1 VNSVQ
6 NRTEQVGK
14 QVWQKGGP
22 SPNPKGRKPG
32 PTLPTLILKDA
43 YLLAAQVAGGGDE
56 DGLVKYLATVAQ
68 THPAAFLSGLSRIIP
83 LQVDVQ
89 GSGNITIEIIKRF
102 DDAPD
107 PKLIEHKTNGHANG
121 HAAVKKDPP
130 AE

>member
-6 NRTEQVGK
+6 SSGQQVGK

-32 PTLPTLILKDA
+32 PTMPTLILKDA
-43 YLLAAQVAGGGDE
+43 YLLAAQVAGGGGP
-56 DGLVKYLATVAQ
+56 DGLITYLSTVAT

-89 GSGNITIEIIKRF
+89 GTGNITIEIIKRF

-107 PKLIEHKTNGHANG
+107 PKLIEHKTNGHTNG
-121 HAAVKKDPP
+121 HAAVKKDP
-130 AE
+130 ATE

>member
-1 VNSVQ
+1 MPRSS
-6 NRTEQVGK
+6 TSFK
-14 QVWQKGGP
+14 KGQP
-22 SPNPKGRKPG
+22 TLNPHGRPPG

-43 YLLAAQVAGGGDE
+43 YLLAAQVAGGGDK

-83 LQVDVQ
+83 MQVEVQ

-107 PKLIEHKTNGHANG
+107 PKLIEHKSNGHADSHTNG
-121 HAAVKKDPP
+121 AGNGKQKDPP

>member
-1 VNSVQ
+1 
-6 NRTEQVGK
+6 VGNK
-14 QVWQKGGP
+14 NWVKGGP
-22 SPNPKGRKPG
+22 SPNPKGRPPG

-56 DGLVKYLATVAQ
+56 DGLVKYLAGVAQ

-89 GSGNITIEIIKRF
+89 GTGNITIEIIKRF

-121 HAAVKKDPP
+121 HAAVKKDP
-130 AE
+130 ATE